1 MSVLIFLSLFVR
13 ALTRSS
19 ISGIDCGVGL
29 DSFFFVCVCVHDVL
43 IWTI

>member
-29 DSFFFVCVCVHDVL
+29 DSFFVCVCVCMMC
-43 IWTI
+43 